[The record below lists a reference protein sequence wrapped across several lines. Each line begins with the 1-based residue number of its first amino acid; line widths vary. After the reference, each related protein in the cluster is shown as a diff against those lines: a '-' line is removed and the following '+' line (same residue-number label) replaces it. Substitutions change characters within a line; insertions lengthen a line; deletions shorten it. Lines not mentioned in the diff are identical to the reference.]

1 MYKEYEKI
9 LKDMEKENITVI
21 DLEVYYT
28 LNIILNYKEIK
39 VNKEQFNELF
49 GTVSCAYLK
58 ADDINLD
65 YIVMVSIDNLDNLKD
80 MSTWD
85 LLDKALEYSVM

>member
-9 LKDMEKENITVI
+9 LKDMEKEHITVL

-28 LNIILNYKEIK
+28 LRTVLNYKEIK
-39 VNKEQFNELF
+39 VNKEQFDELF
-49 GTVSCAYLK
+49 GAIRHAYLK
-58 ADDINLD
+58 ADGINLD
-65 YIVMVSIDNLDNLKD
+65 YIVMASIDSLDNLDS

-85 LLDKALEYSVM
+85 LLDKALKYSVM

>member
-9 LKDMEKENITVI
+9 LKDMEKEHITVL

-28 LNIILNYKEIK
+28 LNTILNYKEVN
-39 VNKEQFNELF
+39 VNKEQFDKLF
-49 GTVSCAYLK
+49 GAIRHTYLK

-65 YIVMVSIDNLDNLKD
+65 YIVMASIDNLNNLKD

>member
-9 LKDMEKENITVI
+9 LKDMEKEHITML
-21 DLEVYYT
+21 DLEVYYD
-28 LNIILNYKEIK
+28 LIIRLSYTEVKI
-39 VNKEQFNELF
+39 NKEQFDELF
-49 GTVSCAYLK
+49 GTITRAYLK

-65 YIVMVSIDNLDNLKD
+65 YIVMAGIDNLDNLKD

-85 LLDKALEYSVM
+85 LLDKALEYSTI

>member
-9 LKDMEKENITVI
+9 LKDMEKEHITVL

-28 LNIILNYKEIK
+28 LNTILNYKEVN
-39 VNKEQFNELF
+39 VNKEQFDELF
-49 GTVSCAYLK
+49 GAIRHAYLK

-65 YIVMVSIDNLDNLKD
+65 YIVMASIDNLNNLKD

-85 LLDKALEYSVM
+85 LLDKSLEYNVM

>member
-9 LKDMEKENITVI
+9 LKDMRKEHITIV
-21 DLEVYYT
+21 DLEVYFT
-28 LNIILNYKEIK
+28 LNAILDHKGIR
-39 VNKEQFNELF
+39 VNKEQFDELF
-49 GTVSCAYLK
+49 GAIRHAYLK

-65 YIVMVSIDNLDNLKD
+65 YIVIASINNLADLKD

>member
-9 LKDMEKENITVI
+9 LKDMEKEHITVL

-28 LNIILNYKEIK
+28 LRTVLNYKEIK
-39 VNKEQFNELF
+39 VNKEQFDELF
-49 GTVSCAYLK
+49 GAIRHAYLK

-65 YIVMVSIDNLDNLKD
+65 HIVIASINNLADLKD

>member
-1 MYKEYEKI
+1 MYKDYEKI
-9 LKDMEKENITVI
+9 LKDMEKEHITVL

-28 LNIILNYKEIK
+28 LNTTLNYKEVK
-39 VNKEQFNELF
+39 VNKEQFDELF
-49 GTVSCAYLK
+49 GVIYRAYLK
-58 ADDINLD
+58 ADDIDLD
-65 YIVMVSIDNLDNLKD
+65 YIVMASIDNLDNLKD

>member
-9 LKDMEKENITVI
+9 LKDMEKEHITVL

-28 LNIILNYKEIK
+28 LNTILNYKEVN
-39 VNKEQFNELF
+39 VNKEQFDELF
-49 GTVSCAYLK
+49 GAIRHAYLK
-58 ADDINLD
+58 ADDISLD
-65 YIVMVSIDNLDNLKD
+65 HIVMTSIDNLDNLKD